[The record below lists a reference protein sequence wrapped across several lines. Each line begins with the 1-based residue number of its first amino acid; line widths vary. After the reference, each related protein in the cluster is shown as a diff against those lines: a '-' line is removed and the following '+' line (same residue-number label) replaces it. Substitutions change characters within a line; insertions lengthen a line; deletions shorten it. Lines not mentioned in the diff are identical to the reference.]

1 MPGDTTTHQQT
12 FPAIGQIAAD
22 MRRVGERYELRG
34 VDGWLQGRTMYGG
47 ASSFLAY
54 AAARRAMPDLPPL
67 RGAQIGFIAP
77 IGTDLDITVSVLRQG
92 KSVSQIQT
100 DIHFEGALAHR
111 GLWLFGSARPS
122 NGSVAPGRCE
132 GFLPYEDMDEVGSP
146 EGLHFVRNLDIRRA
160 EPEGGVPPGTLRRW
174 VRIRDRAGLDPI
186 GELVLIG
193 DALPPGSI
201 RMMERQ
207 GPISSINWSL
217 TALGDAPTTREGWW
231 LLETSSNHMADGFS
245 SETLR
250 MWNADGVEVMRG
262 LQSVAIFG

>member
-1 MPGDTTTHQQT
+1 MQADTTTHQHAL
-12 FPAIGQIAAD
+12 PPIGQVAAD
-22 MRRVGERYELRG
+22 MRQAGERFELRG

-54 AAARRAMPDLPPL
+54 AAARKAMPDLPPL
-67 RGAQIGFIAP
+67 RGAQIGFVAP
-77 IGTDLDITVSVLRQG
+77 VSPDMDITVSVLRQG

-100 DIHFEGALAHR
+100 DLYCEGALAHR
-111 GLWLFGSARPS
+111 GLWLFGSARTA
-122 NGSVAPGRCE
+122 NGSVTPGSCE
-132 GFLPYEDMDEVGSP
+132 GFLPYEGMDAVGSP
-146 EGLHFVRNLDIRRA
+146 EGLHFIRNLNIRRA
-160 EPEGGVPPGTLRRW
+160 EPEGGIRPGTLRRW
-174 VRIRDRAGLDPI
+174 VRIRDGAGLDPI
-186 GELVLIG
+186 GELLLIG

-201 RMMERQ
+201 RAMERQ

-217 TALGDAPTTREGWW
+217 TVLGDAPTTREGWW
-231 LLETSSNHMADGFS
+231 LLETSSNHMAEGFS